1 MKDTI
6 IINTISKIHA
16 AIVSFLSFIFLTL
29 FIGFIVLQNGLY
41 LEDFS
46 ISNINIKKLYLKW
59 DHKLN
64 LYVEH
69 LNISPKESSQT
80 SPALTKSK
88 LLQYSKSLYHAVNLF
103 DSIIV
108 SDFRYDGL
116 QGKLSYKTGEK
127 LTLSVHSSNLQLNT
141 EMAVNKDYSAIHIK
155 QFKYKDFSANGD
167 IYLNPFTLNSFS
179 KIDVSVMNDANI
191 TLYTSSEDTQLEYK
205 VISHNSIQDIKAI
218 MHEIP
223 FPKSIHYWI
232 FDAIEL
238 ENLDIY
244 TLKGKLNFNHLADGY
259 KNIHVVAS
267 ANKLDYLY
275 NPNLDAVHSD
285 HTELEFKNGILFI
298 RPKEA
303 LSYGFDLDKSWLK
316 IDFTKPEELLTLFLK
331 FSPSIDKNILHI
343 LKTYKINL
351 PMKQNSGNVKTDLQL
366 AINLHTIS
374 VDANGTF
381 ITDKGNFHY
390 LGQDFDIENLKLELN
405 NYDIR
410 VKKMLAHYKNSIDAN
425 VDINYNAKE
434 SKGDVKFE
442 VIRCNIKNQL
452 QLTKKPL
459 KAIYY
464 IDKKQDM
471 LSIENSV
478 WSFNELQ
485 LNVDK
490 IDMPLDINSYKL
502 DIPTTYFSFK
512 NTSDGLI
519 SGSIDLKK
527 VIANFDL
534 DILNFQYNGI
544 KSTRSNTAFNLQYKD
559 KVFSAKS
566 LDDIY
571 LEVVNSDVT
580 VSNLLIEFKKDNL
593 YIKNPTLSFGK
604 FTQTRVHAR
613 YDFEKQKA
621 HFSLNDL
628 NIKNPKT
635 GKTIFSKNK
644 VLLNASVNNNNL
656 KIESRESRSSFNLNS
671 ERWSL
676 QLRALENLYRNSD
689 LMKKYHIE
697 NGEIEFYKKLT
708 DSTTH
713 FKAKINYPYKL
724 IMKNGEPLK
733 EYDITGRVTKKQNVY
748 LKINKKINIAF
759 KESVNINIQD
769 SNISLPETLKMFSQL
784 DNNES
789 NNSLNINLKALN
801 SAIYLGDGRYAVYDS
816 CEAQYHDKIFTAQLE
831 HQKGKAGFKLEDQ
844 KFHLYGEGFGD
855 KFMEKLFIFSKFKDG
870 KFDFNIDGSLD
881 KFSGTFLIEKSTLM
895 DYILLNNVLAFINT
909 VPSLVTF
916 SVPGYSKNGLYMSH
930 AYLKFDYEK
939 GVFNI
944 NEMYMDSKELKI
956 SATGKADIKNDS
968 INMNMNLKTDIAS
981 DISKI
986 PLVGYIVF
994 DGKAIST
1001 GVKITGKLSDPKIES
1016 SLAKDVIIAPL
1027 NIIKRTLK
1035 LPFTIFE

>member
-69 LNISPKESSQT
+69 LNITSKKSNQT
-80 SPALTKSK
+80 SPALTKRK
-88 LLQYSKSLYHAVNLF
+88 LLQYSKSFYQVVNLF
-103 DSIIV
+103 NSIVI
-108 SDFRYDGL
+108 SDFRYNKL
-116 QGKLSYKTGEK
+116 QGKLNYKIGEK
-127 LTLSVHSSNLQLNT
+127 LTLSAHSKNLQLNT
-141 EMAVNKDYSAIHIK
+141 EIAVNKDYSTLHIK
-155 QFKYKDFSANGD
+155 QFKYKDFTANGN
-167 IYLNPFTLNSFS
+167 IYLNPFTLKVFS
-179 KIDVSVMNDANI
+179 KVDASIMNDANI
-191 TLYTSSEDTQLEYK
+191 TLYTSSDDTQLGYK

-218 MHEIP
+218 MHQIP

-238 ENLDIY
+238 ESLDIY
-244 TLKGKLNFNHLADGY
+244 SLKGKLNFNHLTDGY
-259 KNIHVVAS
+259 KDIHVVAS

-275 NPNLDAVHSD
+275 NPKLDAVHSD
-285 HTELEFKNGILFI
+285 HTELEFKNGTLFI

-316 IDFTKPEELLTLFLK
+316 IDFTKPQELLTLFLK

-343 LKTYKINL
+343 LKTYKIKL
-351 PMKQNSGNVKTDLQL
+351 PIKQNSGNVKTDLQL
-366 AINLHTIS
+366 AINLHTIG

-390 LGQDFDIENLKLELN
+390 LGEDFDIENLKLELN
-405 NYDIR
+405 NYDIS
-410 VKKMLAHYKNSIDAN
+410 VKNMLAHYKNNISANID
-425 VDINYNAKE
+425 IKYNAKE
-434 SKGDVKFE
+434 SQGKIELDITK
-442 VIRCNIKNQL
+442 CKIKDYINL
-452 QLTKKPL
+452 SKKPL
-459 KAIYY
+459 KAVYY
-464 IDKKQDM
+464 IDKKQDI

-478 WSFNELQ
+478 WSFNKLQ

-502 DIPTTYFSFK
+502 DIPTTYFSIK
-512 NTSDGLI
+512 NTSDGFI
-519 SGSIDLKK
+519 SGKLDLKK
-527 VIANFDL
+527 AIADFDL
-534 DILNFQYNGI
+534 DILNFQYYGI
-544 KSTRSNTAFNLQYKD
+544 KSTRSNTAFKLQYKD
-559 KVFSAKS
+559 NIFSAKS
-566 LDDIY
+566 FDDVY
-571 LEVVNSDVT
+571 LNVVNSDVT
-580 VSNLLIEFKKDNL
+580 ISNLALEFKKNNL
-593 YIKNPTLSFGK
+593 YIKNPILSFGK
-604 FTQTRVHAR
+604 FTQTRVYAR
-613 YDFEKQKA
+613 YDFEKQQA

-628 NIKNPKT
+628 KIKNPKT

-656 KIESRESRSSFNLNS
+656 KIESKESRSSFNLNN

-689 LMKKYHIE
+689 LMKKYHID

-724 IMKNGEPLK
+724 IIQNGKPLK
-733 EYDITGRVTKKQNVY
+733 EYDIIGRITKKQNVY
-748 LKINKKINIAF
+748 IKINKKINIAL
-759 KESVNINIQD
+759 KDTVKINIQD
-769 SNISLPETLKMFSQL
+769 SNISLPETLKMFSQM

-789 NNSLNINLKALN
+789 NNSVNVNLKALN
-801 SAIYLGDGRYAVYDS
+801 SALYLGDGRYAVYDF
-816 CEAQYHDKIFTAQLE
+816 CNVQYHDKILTAQIQ
-831 HQKGKAGFKLEDQ
+831 HQNGKAGFKLEDQ

-855 KFMEKLFIFSKFKDG
+855 QFMEKLFIFSKFKDG
-870 KFDFNIDGSLD
+870 KFAFNIDGNLD

-895 DYILLNNVLAFINT
+895 DYVLLNNVLAFINT

-916 SVPGYSKNGLYMSH
+916 SVPGYSKNGLYMNH
-930 AYLKFDYEK
+930 AYLKFGYEK
-939 GVFNI
+939 GIFNI
-944 NEMYMDSKELKI
+944 DEMYMDSKELKI
-956 SATGKADIKNDS
+956 FANGKADIKNDT
-968 INMNMNLKTDIAS
+968 IDMNMSLKTDIAS

-1001 GVKITGKLSDPKIES
+1001 GLKITGKLSDPKIES
-1016 SLAKDVIIAPL
+1016 NLAKDVIIAPL